1 MQAVKS
7 LIGRFVREDEGA
19 SLVEYGLLVGL
30 IAVVA
35 VLAVAAV
42 GVDVFSAFD
51 ATQQEIDA
59 SAMTPT
65 TPSP

>member
-1 MQAVKS
+1 MLSIKS
-7 LIGRFVREDEGA
+7 LVRRFVRGDEGA

-42 GVDVFSAFD
+42 GTDVFSAFD
-51 ATQQEIDA
+51 QTQQNIDA
-59 SAMTPT
+59 TSMVPSTPN
-65 TPSP
+65 

>member
-1 MQAVKS
+1 MQTFKTLLA
-7 LIGRFVREDEGA
+7 RFVRSDDGA

-42 GVDVFSAFD
+42 GTDVFSAFD
-51 ATQQEIDA
+51 ATQQQMDA
-59 SAMTPT
+59 TAMTPT
-65 TPSP
+65 APTP

>member
-1 MQAVKS
+1 MQHLKS
-7 LIGRFVREDEGA
+7 LVARFVRSDDGA

-42 GVDVFSAFD
+42 GTDVFSAFD
-51 ATQQEIDA
+51 ATQQNMDA
-59 SAMTPT
+59 STM
-65 TPSP
+65 TPSPPTP

>member
-7 LIGRFVREDEGA
+7 LIARFVRDDEGA

-42 GVDVFSAFD
+42 GTDVFSAFD

-59 SAMTPT
+59 TAMSPTAITP
-65 TPSP
+65 

>member
-1 MQAVKS
+1 MISVKS
-7 LIGRFVREDEGA
+7 LIRRFLRDEQGA

-42 GVDVFSAFD
+42 GTDVFNAFD
-51 ATQQEIDA
+51 VTQQQMDA
-59 SAMTPT
+59 T
-65 TPSP
+65 TMVPLPPN

>member
-1 MQAVKS
+1 MNPVKA
-7 LIGRFVREDEGA
+7 LIGRFIRGDEGA

-42 GVDVFSAFD
+42 GTDVFSAFD
-51 ATQQEIDA
+51 ATQQELDA
-59 SAMTPT
+59 TAMSPTAITP
-65 TPSP
+65 

>member
-1 MQAVKS
+1 MQN
-7 LIGRFVREDEGA
+7 LIQRFVRGDEGA

-42 GVDVFSAFD
+42 GTDVFSAFD

-59 SAMTPT
+59 GNMVPSPT
-65 TPSP
+65 TP